1 MKSAIYQAINKL
13 YQAIPVAPGQYGWLS
28 YLLRDQWFRHPL
40 NSVEIRRGYL
50 LLDEMEHAV
59 FFPQFFQDQ
68 EQDARSVQVEMM
80 GGPIIE
86 ATANIEQGTWALRLG
101 APFVEW
107 VDTVGGAPHD
117 DLLIYA
123 QDAVAGKYFLRLQPR
138 EVRQEEVISERNRQL
153 VRAAEQIVSADR
165 KSRAAVPVAELAA
178 ALVGRGLFKHQVP
191 PDDMHYVLHEFS
203 RLRLY
208 DDLGYAFEESIPPIK
223 RNFNRFQAQ
232 GRPSQGQIDVSEAP
246 AWFDE
251 DEDLD
256 AWRQAYDVFGV
267 NYDDFDDV
275 SMMDSFI
282 DDPDDAFWDVED
294 DPGMDDNASELC
306 EGYQSYLSEFYNI
319 ESNEQPLS
327 HMEFHLLEAELEML
341 VGLEQE
347 FGYLMPEQEKRKL

>member
-191 PDDMHYVLHEFS
+191 PDDMHYVSHEFS

-208 DDLGYAFEESIPPIK
+208 DDLGYAAEESIPPIK

-275 SMMDSFI
+275 SMMDS
-282 DDPDDAFWDVED
+282 
-294 DPGMDDNASELC
+294 
-306 EGYQSYLSEFYNI
+306 
-319 ESNEQPLS
+319 
-327 HMEFHLLEAELEML
+327 
-341 VGLEQE
+341 
-347 FGYLMPEQEKRKL
+347 